1 MAGLSCCEPQRE
13 PSYEDARRRF
23 RERVMLAPVASRF
36 RATLMIADCG
46 CDGCEHALPSI
57 EGAEIDMDER
67 QVAGVRFRDSGRT
80 YYVDPDGVTMESG
93 DWVIVDTTRGA
104 ELAQV
109 VIAPQQVIAALL
121 DGEVRSVVRRATD
134 DDLDQSDRRRE
145 SEGDALRTFAAM
157 ARDHGL
163 AMKPISAEYAFD
175 GSRLTINFSANG
187 RVDFRELV
195 RDLARRFT
203 CRIELRQVG
212 PRDEARLLGGLGRC
226 GRPLCCS
233 TWLPQFADVSM
244 TMAKNQDL
252 SPNFDKLSG
261 ICGRLLCCLS
271 YEQEQ
276 YRQLRSRLPRL
287 GQEVMTEQGP
297 GYIHAMQILK
307 ETVTVRL
314 ETGESV
320 TLSPD
325 GVIVV
330 GEPTREMRNR
340 RRRPRR
346 DSSVDT
352 PPQ

>member
-1 MAGLSCCEPQRE
+1 
-13 PSYEDARRRF
+13 
-23 RERVMLAPVASRF
+23 
-36 RATLMIADCG
+36 MIADCG

-346 DSSVDT
+346 DSSVET

>member
-1 MAGLSCCEPQRE
+1 
-13 PSYEDARRRF
+13 
-23 RERVMLAPVASRF
+23 MLAPVASKF
-36 RATLMIADCG
+36 RATIMLNDCG

-57 EGAEIDMDER
+57 EGAAIDTSER

-80 YYVDPDGVTMESG
+80 YYVDPAGIAIQSG

-121 DGEVRSVVRRATD
+121 DGDVRAVIRAATD
-134 DDLDQSDRRRE
+134 DDLRQAEDRRA

-175 GSRLTINFSANG
+175 GSRLTINFAANG

-195 RDLARRFT
+195 RDLARRFG

-252 SPNFDKLSG
+252 SPNPDKLSG

-276 YRQLRSRLPRL
+276 YRQSRSRLPRL
-287 GQEVMTEQGP
+287 GQEVVTEQGP

-314 ETGESV
+314 ESGESV
-320 TLSPD
+320 TLGPD
-325 GVIVV
+325 EITIV
-330 GEPTREMRNR
+330 GGTGRESRNR

-346 DSSVDT
+346 DSSAST
-352 PPQ
+352 PEAPGRQ